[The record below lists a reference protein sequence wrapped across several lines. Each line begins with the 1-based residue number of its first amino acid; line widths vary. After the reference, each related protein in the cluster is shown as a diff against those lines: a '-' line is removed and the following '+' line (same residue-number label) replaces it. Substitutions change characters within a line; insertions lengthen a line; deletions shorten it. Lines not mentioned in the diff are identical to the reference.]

1 MLSFGASVWLPK
13 SQLLDVERAQRLE
26 NLHKVE
32 LSEWELGSLLP
43 SSSSGDHSSLI
54 LWSVRTIT
62 SLVWFRDVESSILC
76 FWAFDRAV

>member
-43 SSSSGDHSSLI
+43 SSSSSSDHSSPI

-62 SLVWFRDVESSILC
+62 SLVWFRDAESSK
-76 FWAFDRAV
+76 V

>member
-43 SSSSGDHSSLI
+43 SSSSSSDHSSLI

-62 SLVWFRDVESSILC
+62 SLVWFRDAESSK
-76 FWAFDRAV
+76 V